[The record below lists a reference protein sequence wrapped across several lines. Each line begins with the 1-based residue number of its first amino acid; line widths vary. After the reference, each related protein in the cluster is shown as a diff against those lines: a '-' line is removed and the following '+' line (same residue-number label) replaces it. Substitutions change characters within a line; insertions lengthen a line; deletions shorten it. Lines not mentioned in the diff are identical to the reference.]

1 MRWLRKAAIGS
12 LYQFKQ
18 SEFMKTSA
26 GRNVVVVGTQWG
38 DEGKGKLVDWLTESA
53 QGVVRFQGG
62 HNAGHTLVINGVKTA
77 LHLIPSGIM
86 RPGVKCYIG
95 NGVVLSPAK
104 LFEEIA
110 GLEQVGVDVRS
121 RLRISEAC
129 PLILPFHAAL
139 DLAREA
145 AREHG
150 GLVKIGTTGRGIGPA
165 YEDKIARRALRVQD
179 LKFPERFAAKLRDLL
194 ALHNHVLTS
203 FLGSAAF
210 DFGPTLAPFMRNGE
224 VQFDPVYAQ
233 AMEHA
238 KLLAPMMADVSREL
252 NEAHQAGANLLFE
265 GAQGTLLDV
274 DHGTYPFVTS
284 SNCVAGNASA
294 GAGVGPGMLHYVL
307 GITKAYCT
315 RVGSGP
321 FPTEL
326 DWERE
331 GTPGYHMSTVGAEK
345 GVTTGRSRRCGW
357 FDAALLK
364 RSAQVNGLSGLCI
377 TKLDVLDG
385 LSELQLCTGYML
397 DGAHTDILPMGADDI
412 ERCQP
417 VYETLPG
424 WTQSTVGVTQY
435 EALPPEARRYL
446 ERIAELTGVP
456 IHMVST
462 SPDRDHTILMRDP
475 YQAR

>member
-1 MRWLRKAAIGS
+1 MVSAFHCLKRIEIETGL
-12 LYQFKQ
+12 
-18 SEFMKTSA
+18 EMNTSK

-95 NGVVLSPAK
+95 NGVVLSAAK
-104 LFEEIA
+104 LFEEIE
-110 GLEQVGVDVRS
+110 GLERAGVDVRS
-121 RLRISEAC
+121 RLRVSEAC

-139 DLAREA
+139 DVAREA
-145 AREHG
+145 AREKG
-150 GLVKIGTTGRGIGPA
+150 GTEKIGTTGRGIGPA

-179 LKFPERFAAKLRDLL
+179 LKDPQRFASKLRELL

-203 FLGSAAF
+203 FLNSAQF
-210 DFGPTLAPFMRNGE
+210 DFGPVLSPYIQNGQ
-224 VQFDPVYAQ
+224 VQFEPVFEE
-233 AMEHA
+233 AMRHA
-238 KLLAPMMADVSREL
+238 EQLKPMMADVSREL
-252 NEAHQAGANLLFE
+252 NEGHLQGQNLLFE

-274 DHGTYPFVTS
+274 DHGTYPYVTS
-284 SNCVAGNASA
+284 SNCVAGNAAA
-294 GAGVGPGMLHYVL
+294 GAGVGPGMLHYIL

-315 RVGSGP
+315 RVGGGP

-326 DWERE
+326 DWETP

-364 RSAQVNGLSGLCI
+364 RSAQVNGLTGLCI

-385 LSELQLCTGYML
+385 LKELQLCTGYML
-397 DGAHTDILPMGADDI
+397 DGERIDLLPMGADEI
-412 ERCQP
+412 ARCTP
-417 VYETLPG
+417 IYETMEG
-424 WTQSTVGVTQY
+424 WSDSTVGITEY
-435 EALPPEARRYL
+435 GKLPANARLYL
-446 ERIAELTGVP
+446 QRIERVTGVAVAL
-456 IHMVST
+456 IST
-462 SPDRDHTILMRDP
+462 SPDRDHTIVMQHP
-475 YQAR
+475 YMP